1 MVNNKALE
9 YYKKYEMSV
18 KEDKNDWQKAMRLA
32 IAGNIIDFGPTHN
45 FDIEKKIEE
54 VLEAYFPIDDSEKLF
69 EEIKNAKA
77 VIIAAD
83 TKIDLSRFDGKKLI
97 KAKVA
102 DGINRPQELIERVLS
117 SDAKIYHSSNKSQN
131 SDSDEK
137 EN

>member
-1 MVNNKALE
+1 MKNKFT
-9 YYKKYEMSV
+9 K
-18 KEDKNDWQKAMRLA
+18 
-32 IAGNIIDFGPTHN
+32 
-45 FDIEKKIEE
+45 
-54 VLEAYFPIDDSEKLF
+54 

-117 SDAKIYHSSNKSQN
+117 SDAKIIQAINLKIVIQMKKKDLEQKYTNI
-131 SDSDEK
+131 
-137 EN
+137 